1 MPCAISAEQSV
12 LGGVMLVNES
22 LAKVSGW
29 LKPEDFYRADH
40 RLIFQTMLELAETST
55 PLDVVT
61 LGEWFEA
68 NGLAEQVAGGSYLI
82 ELASTTPSA
91 ANVEAYAE
99 IVKEQSQLRQ
109 LVESGTKLVNNALAP
124 SGRRADELALEV
136 SSNLLTMTGGT
147 KRRGAKGMR
156 EVGARWFD
164 ELQKR
169 HERGGGLLGVATPW
183 AKFNRVTMGLC
194 AGDLVIVC
202 GRPSMGKSAVAV
214 GLATSASLRGLRTLF
229 FNLEMTDTSIFNRC
243 VASVMGVPL
252 KWLRAGGMDDDLS
265 AEENDEL
272 WGKVA
277 AGVSRFRDA
286 PLLIDDRPGL
296 TAAQIVACSK
306 REHLRQK
313 LDMILID
320 HLHLVKLGSG
330 ETHRELGDATA
341 AFKALGKSLGCPVVV
356 LSQLN
361 RGLESRQNKRP
372 QMQDLRESGAI
383 EQDADL
389 IVSVYRDDYYAER
402 EDRVSEYPKMVEL
415 GIMKQREGEAGTTIW
430 LRDRLDIGLLE
441 DYDGDEPRRQARE
454 EKVIRMRTRGDGRD
468 RAAGDA

>member
-1 MPCAISAEQSV
+1 MPCAIAAEQSV

-29 LKPEDFYRADH
+29 LKPEDFYRSDH

-109 LVESGTKLVNNALAP
+109 LVESGTQLVNNALAP
-124 SGRRADELALEV
+124 SGRRADEIALEV
-136 SSNLLTMTGGT
+136 SSSLLTMTGGT

-156 EVGARWFD
+156 EVGSRWFD
-164 ELQKR
+164 ELQRR

-183 AKFNRVTMGLC
+183 AKFNRATMGLC

-214 GLATSASLRGLRTLF
+214 GLATSASLHGLRTLF

-252 KWLRAGGMDDDLS
+252 KWLRAGGHDSEMSKSDN
-265 AEENDEL
+265 EEL
-272 WGKVA
+272 WARVTG
-277 AGVSRFRDA
+277 GVSRFRDA
-286 PLLIDDRPGL
+286 PLLIDDTPGL
-296 TAAQIVACSK
+296 SAAQIVARSK

-313 LDMILID
+313 IDLILID
-320 HLHLVKLGSG
+320 HIHLLKLGNG

-341 AFKALGKSLGCPVVV
+341 AFKALAKSLGCPVVA

-402 EDRVSEYPKMVEL
+402 EQRTSDHPGMVEL

-454 EKVIRMRTRGDGRD
+454 EKVVRMRTRGDGRG